1 MGWFTPSHSPTRR
14 PGYNHRTSSHHSSH
28 GHAPTHSHG
37 PTSTHRPA
45 PSSFSRTSSS
55 YHRRHPKPRAGYI
68 ARLLHKLR
76 ALLRE
81 LWYLARRHPARVFW
95 LVAMPLISGGV
106 LQQMARRVGVR
117 LPGWL
122 GAVVGQGMSGGR
134 GRGLEGG
141 YYGSAGYG
149 GGGSGFGGYG
159 GGGLGGGVGGLMQAV
174 RLFM

>member
-1 MGWFTPSHSPTRR
+1 MGWFTPSHSPSRR
-14 PGYNHRTSSHHSSH
+14 PSYNHNHRTSSHHSSH
-28 GHAPTHSHG
+28 GH
-37 PTSTHRPA
+37 TSTHNRPA
-45 PSSFSRTSSS
+45 PSTFSRTSSS
-55 YHRRHPKPRAGYI
+55 YYRRHPKPRAGYI

-81 LWYLARRHPARVFW
+81 LWYLAKRHPARVFL
-95 LVAMPLISGGV
+95 LVVMPLISGGV

-122 GAVVGQGMSGGR
+122 GAAVGQAGGR
-134 GRGLEGG
+134 GRGFEGG

-149 GGGSGFGGYG
+149 SSGFGGYG